1 MRALVLSGGGAKGAY
16 QAGAIKYLLGDR
28 ATHYDIVT
36 GVSVGAI
43 NAAHLAQFSAGNE
56 LDAARS
62 LTDFWKS
69 IDTPEVYRK
78 WYRGALWL
86 LPALWKPSVFDS
98 SPLHAFL
105 RKRLKP
111 AAMRTSGKR
120 LVVGA
125 VSKSTGE
132 YATWRETD
140 PDVVDGVL
148 ASAAFP
154 GFLTPVRARG
164 DVWTDGGSRDTTPL
178 MDAILAG
185 ATSIDVVCCN
195 PDFVPR
201 RAVAMGR
208 TLDNAVQALDAAFS
222 EIERNDLKAADLYNR
237 LIAAGDESAKR
248 RGKKHIELRVLR
260 PSSWLLK
267 NSLDFDPSKVAMNLA
282 LGYADAKLAGW

>member
-16 QAGAIKYLLGDR
+16 QAGAVKHLLGDR
-28 ATHYDIVT
+28 ALHYDVVT

-43 NAAHLAQFSAGNE
+43 NAAHLAQFGANNE
-56 LDAARS
+56 AEAARS
-62 LTDFWKS
+62 LIDFWQS
-69 IDTPEVYRK
+69 IDTPKVYRK
-78 WYRGALWL
+78 WYRGALWH

-105 RKRLKP
+105 RKYLKP
-111 AAMRTSGKR
+111 AALRSSGKK
-120 LVVGA
+120 LIVGA

-132 YATWRETD
+132 YGTWRETD
-140 PDVVDGVL
+140 PDIIDGVL

-185 ATSIDVVCCN
+185 ATDIDVVCCN

-201 RAVAMGR
+201 RAAAMGR
-208 TLDNAVQALDAAFS
+208 TLENAVQALDAAFS
-222 EIERNDLKAADLYNR
+222 EIERNDLKAAELYNR
-237 LIAAGDESAKR
+237 LIDAGDEQTKR
-248 RGKKHIELRVLR
+248 HGKKHIELRVMR

-267 NSLDFDPSKVAMNLA
+267 NSLDFDPAKVAMNIA
-282 LGYADAKLAGW
+282 MGYADAKKAAW